1 MRTIGSRPG
10 QPVEFLTLCI
20 EFCIL
25 YHNKPCNVR
34 RGVKKR
40 MKKFFKI
47 PALVVC
53 DLFLCAITTLFSAV
67 LIFEFDFK
75 AAFTYLT
82 LNMEYLFVWPTVV
95 VFNLIFDSYS
105 NLWRRAGLLDLLRLV
120 GSVGCSA
127 AIWCGLKLFGVIKF
141 SGSILVLFFFFNFMF
156 SAFARLL
163 PRFFQVISSRSVTRA
178 TANRTVI
185 VGCGETGTYLAQYFL
200 TNPDKGFL
208 PVAFVDN
215 DPQLK
220 DALISGLKVVGGDE
234 LLPAVIVKYN
244 VSTVMVALSS
254 ASRAD
259 LRRIYGLVR
268 NTDAALKIYSGVQD
282 YDDSVGAK
290 VGANLR
296 NLRIEDLLGRDAVKL
311 NNGEAKTLLF
321 DATVLVTGGAGSI
334 GSELCRQILQA
345 GARRLVVYDFNE
357 NGLFYIG
364 NELSER
370 FGSDRFVTILGSVRD
385 QSRLKAV
392 FDEYRPVLVFHAA
405 AHKHVPMMEINPLEA
420 VKNNVFGTRNVL
432 AQCAE
437 SGVKKCVLISSDKA
451 VNPSNV
457 MGATKRISELLFM
470 DFNRQNKTEFC
481 AVRFG
486 NVLGSE
492 GSIVPL
498 FAKQIE
504 SGGPVTI
511 TDPEITRY
519 FMTIPEAVSLVLQAG
534 ALAKGGEI
542 FVLDM
547 GEPVK
552 IKDLAEDMIRLAGLV
567 PGRDIKLK
575 YIGLRPGE
583 KMFEELSMSAETV
596 DKTTR
601 EKIFV
606 LRDNDLD
613 PAGLDKLLEKLGQ
626 AVQSEDP
633 GAAEREIFHF
643 LPTDYRN

>member
-1 MRTIGSRPG
+1 
-10 QPVEFLTLCI
+10 
-20 EFCIL
+20 
-25 YHNKPCNVR
+25 
-34 RGVKKR
+34 
-40 MKKFFKI
+40 MKKYFKI

-53 DLFLCAITTLFSAV
+53 DLFFCAVSTLFSAV
-67 LIFEFDFK
+67 LIFDFSFK
-75 AAFTYLT
+75 EAFVYLA
-82 LNMEYLFVWPTVV
+82 LNTEYLFIWPTIII
-95 VFNLIFDSYS
+95 FNLIFDCYS
-105 NLWRRAGLLDLLRLV
+105 SLWRRSGLLDLLRLA
-120 GSVGCSA
+120 GSNFCAA
-127 AIWCGLKLFGVIKF
+127 AIWGALKLFGVIHF
-141 SGSILVLFFFFNFMF
+141 SGSIIVLFFFLNFMF
-156 SAFARLL
+156 SAFTRLL
-163 PRFFQVISSRSVTRA
+163 PRLLQILSSRSVTKA
-178 TANRTVI
+178 AANRTVI
-185 VGCGETGTYLAQYFL
+185 IGSGETGNYLAQYFL
-200 TNPDKGFL
+200 TNPEKGFL
-208 PVAFVDN
+208 PVAFIDN

-220 DALISGLKVVGGDE
+220 DALICGIKVAGGDNQ
-234 LLPAVIVKYN
+234 LPAVIEKYDAH
-244 VSTVMVALSS
+244 TVMVALPS
-254 ASRAD
+254 ASRED

-282 YDDSVGAK
+282 YHDHTDS
-290 VGANLR
+290 NLR
-296 NLRIEDLLGRDAVKL
+296 NIRIEDLLGRDVVKIK
-311 NNGEAKTLLF
+311 NGEAKALLS

-334 GSELCRQILQA
+334 GSELCRQVLEA
-345 GARRLVVYDFNE
+345 GARRLVIYDFNE

-370 FGSDRFVTILGSVRD
+370 FGKSRFVTLLGSIRD
-385 QSRLKAV
+385 KSRLKAV
-392 FDEYRPVLVFHAA
+392 FDEYKPQLVFHAA
-405 AHKHVPMMEINPLEA
+405 AHKHVPMMEINPIEA
-420 VKNNVFGTRNVL
+420 VKNNIFGTRNVL
-432 AQCAE
+432 AQCIE

-498 FAKQIE
+498 FTKQIE

-583 KMFEELSMSAETV
+583 KMFEELSMSAESV
-596 DKTTR
+596 DTTSH

-613 PAGLDKLLEKLGQ
+613 PAGLNKLLQKLEQ
-626 AVQSEDP
+626 AIKDEDSD
-633 GAAEREIFHF
+633 AAEREIFSF
-643 LPTDYRN
+643 LPTNYRT